1 MKKKRNV
8 LVHNIISGISLIIFI
23 ICLIGVVY
31 YSYQIIKWKNSVDD
45 NKKVLD
51 KIEQNIKKKDDKE
64 VIDFKK
70 LKEINADTVAY
81 IKVNGTNIDY
91 VVVRGKDNSY
101 YLNHNFEKKYNIAG
115 WIFAD
120 YKNKLDGTD
129 KNLVIFGHNMK
140 DGSMFETLKNVLD
153 KTWSEKK
160 ENHIVT
166 LITED
171 KTYKYQVFSTYSINP
186 ESYYINTEF
195 NNNEFSKFVNLIKS
209 RTNYDY
215 GVEVNS
221 DDKVLTLSSCI
232 GDGSQRVVLHAKMI
246 D

>member
-51 KIEQNIKKKDDKE
+51 KVEQNIKKKDDKE

-153 KTWSEKK
+153 KTWPEKK

-186 ESYYINTEF
+186 EIYYINTEF
-195 NNNEFSKFVNLIKS
+195 NNNEFSKFINVIKS

>member
-51 KIEQNIKKKDDKE
+51 KVEQNIKKKDDKE

-120 YKNKLDGTD
+120 Y
-129 KNLVIFGHNMK
+129 
-140 DGSMFETLKNVLD
+140 
-153 KTWSEKK
+153 
-160 ENHIVT
+160 
-166 LITED
+166 
-171 KTYKYQVFSTYSINP
+171 
-186 ESYYINTEF
+186 
-195 NNNEFSKFVNLIKS
+195 
-209 RTNYDY
+209 
-215 GVEVNS
+215 
-221 DDKVLTLSSCI
+221 
-232 GDGSQRVVLHAKMI
+232 
-246 D
+246 

>member
-51 KIEQNIKKKDDKE
+51 KVEQNIKKKDDKE

-153 KTWSEKK
+153 KTWPEKK
-160 ENHIVT
+160 ENHTVT

-186 ESYYINTEF
+186 EIYYINPEF
-195 NNNEFSKFVNLIKS
+195 NNNEFSKFINVIKS

>member
-51 KIEQNIKKKDDKE
+51 KVEQNIKKKDDKE

-91 VVVRGKDNSY
+91 IVVRGKDNSY

-115 WIFAD
+115 WIFTD

-195 NNNEFSKFVNLIKS
+195 NNNEFSKFINVIKS